1 MGVPAE
7 AIGYATDYLRI
18 IALGIPF
25 LSVYNF
31 YSAVIKA
38 GGDSRTPI
46 QDLSVSRLMNIV
58 LDYVFVAQFRLG
70 IQPDFKYV
78 RQIFRLGITG
88 IVQNGASAIRMF
100 FIQGAITSLASIK
113 YRLTHQ
119 LIRLKPY

>member
-1 MGVPAE
+1 MSKGIPGE

-46 QDLSVSRLMNIV
+46 WNLSVSCLINIV
-58 LDYVFVAQFRLG
+58 VIR
-70 IQPDFKYV
+70 PDFKYV
-78 RQIFRLGITG
+78 LQIFRFGITG
-88 IVQNGASAIRMF
+88 IV
-100 FIQGAITSLASIK
+100 
-113 YRLTHQ
+113 
-119 LIRLKPY
+119 